1 MGLPTIYEYGKE
13 ENQFVR
19 VVLIK
24 TFFKNNKERK
34 RIYIYVT
41 HVDICH
47 KNFTSRNNT
56 PPDVYIISLISHYVM
71 YAVCTGYVIVY
82 DKAS

>member
-24 TFFKNNKERK
+24 NILKIIRNEKEF
-34 RIYIYVT
+34 IYVT

-56 PPDVYIISLISHYVM
+56 PRCI
-71 YAVCTGYVIVY
+71 
-82 DKAS
+82 